1 MTPPA
6 SVLVTG
12 ATGLVGGR
20 LVPSLLLQDG
30 RRVLAATRSPERAR
44 FEPGVEAVAWDG
56 VRLPADVLSR
66 CDALVHLAGEPLFGG
81 RFNAERRRRVR
92 DSRVDSTRAL
102 AATLAA
108 LPANERP
115 AVWLCASAVGF
126 YGSRGDES
134 LSEQAGPGRGFLAE
148 LCEEWEAATR
158 AAAEAGVRVVNVR
171 IGIALARE
179 GGALAL
185 MRRPFALGLG
195 GRLGDGQQWV
205 PWIQLDD
212 LVALLRFALDEE
224 SLSGPLNAVGPAPVR
239 NEELTRALSRVLR
252 RPALVPVPGFAIRL
266 ALGELADELLGSKR
280 VLPERAL
287 AAGFRFAHPELEE
300 ALGAEL
306 R

>member
-1 MTPPA
+1 MTAPTT
-6 SVLVTG
+6 VLVTG

-20 LVPSLLLQDG
+20 LVPSLLEDG
-30 RRVLAATRSPERAR
+30 CRVLAATRSPERAR
-44 FEPGVEAVAWDG
+44 FGPGVEAVGWDG
-56 VRLPADVLSR
+56 VSLPAEVLGR

-81 RFNAERRRRVR
+81 PFNAARRRRVR
-92 DSRVDSTRAL
+92 ASRVDSTRAL
-102 AATLAA
+102 AAALAA
-108 LPANERP
+108 LPADERP
-115 AVWLCASAVGF
+115 AVWVCASAVGF

-148 LCEEWEAATR
+148 LCGDWEAATR
-158 AAAEAGVRVVNVR
+158 PAAEVGVRVVNLR

-224 SLSGPLNAVGPAPVR
+224 SLSGPLNAVGPAPAR
-239 NEELTRALSRVLR
+239 NAALTTALSRVLR
-252 RPALVPVPGFAIRL
+252 RPALIPVPGFAIRL

-300 ALGAEL
+300 ALAAEL

>member
-1 MTPPA
+1 MTAPTT
-6 SVLVTG
+6 VLVTG
-12 ATGLVGGR
+12 ASGLVGGR
-20 LVPSLLLQDG
+20 LVPSLLEDG

-44 FEPGVEAVAWDG
+44 FGPGVEAVGWDG
-56 VRLPADVLSR
+56 VSLPADLLGR

-81 RFNAERRRRVR
+81 PFNAARRRRVR

-102 AATLAA
+102 AAALAA
-108 LPANERP
+108 LPADERP

-148 LCEEWEAATR
+148 LCGDWEAATR
-158 AAAEAGVRVVNVR
+158 PAAEAGVRVVNLR

-239 NEELTRALSRVLR
+239 NAALTTALSRVLR
-252 RPALVPVPGFAIRL
+252 RPALIPVPGFAIRL

-300 ALGAEL
+300 ALAAEL

>member
-1 MTPPA
+1 MTAPTT
-6 SVLVTG
+6 VLVTG

-20 LVPSLLLQDG
+20 LVPSLLGDG
-30 RRVLAATRSPERAR
+30 RQVLAATRSPERAR
-44 FEPGVEAVAWDG
+44 FAPGVEAVGWDG
-56 VRLPADVLSR
+56 VSLPAEVLGR

-81 RFNAERRRRVR
+81 PFNAARRRRVR

-102 AATLAA
+102 AAALAA
-108 LPANERP
+108 LPADERP

-148 LCEEWEAATR
+148 LCGDWEAATR
-158 AAAEAGVRVVNVR
+158 PAAEAGVRVVNLR

-224 SLSGPLNAVGPAPVR
+224 SLSGPLNAVGPAPAR
-239 NEELTRALSRVLR
+239 NAELTSALSRVLR
-252 RPALVPVPGFAIRL
+252 RPALIPVPGFAIRL

-300 ALGAEL
+300 ALAAEL

>member
-12 ATGLVGGR
+12 ATGLVGSR
-20 LVPSLLLQDG
+20 LVPSLLKDG
-30 RRVLAATRSPERAR
+30 RRVLAATRSPGRAR
-44 FEPGVEAVAWDG
+44 FGAGVEAVGWDG
-56 VRLPADVLSR
+56 VSLPADVLRR
-66 CDALVHLAGEPLFGG
+66 CDALVHLAGEPLFAGP
-81 RFNAERRRRVR
+81 FNAARRRRVR
-92 DSRVDSTRAL
+92 DSRVDSTRAA
-102 AATLAA
+102 AATLAS
-108 LPANERP
+108 LPSDERP

-134 LSEQAGPGRGFLAE
+134 LTEQSGAGSGFLAE
-148 LCEEWEAATR
+148 LCGDWETATR
-158 AAAEAGVRVVNVR
+158 PAAQAGVRVVNLR
-171 IGIALARE
+171 IGIVLARE

-195 GRLGDGQQWV
+195 GRLGDGRQWV

-224 SLSGPLNAVGPAPVR
+224 SLSGPLNAVGPAPAR
-239 NEELTRALSRVLR
+239 NAELTTTLSRVLR
-252 RPALVPVPGFAIRL
+252 RPALIPVPGFAIRL

-300 ALGAEL
+300 ALAAEL

>member
-1 MTPPA
+1 MTAPTT
-6 SVLVTG
+6 VLVTG

-20 LVPSLLLQDG
+20 LVPSLLEDG

-44 FEPGVEAVAWDG
+44 FGRGVEAVGWDG
-56 VRLPADVLSR
+56 VSLPAEVLGR

-81 RFNAERRRRVR
+81 PFNAARRRRVR

-102 AATLAA
+102 AAALAA
-108 LPANERP
+108 LPADERP

-148 LCEEWEAATR
+148 LCGDWEAATR
-158 AAAEAGVRVVNVR
+158 PAAEAGVRVVNLR

-224 SLSGPLNAVGPAPVR
+224 SLCGPLNAVGPAPAR
-239 NEELTRALSRVLR
+239 NAELTTALSRVLR
-252 RPALVPVPGFAIRL
+252 RPALIPVPGFAIRL

-300 ALGAEL
+300 ALAAEL

>member
-1 MTPPA
+1 MTAPTT
-6 SVLVTG
+6 VLVTG
-12 ATGLVGGR
+12 ASGLVGGR
-20 LVPSLLLQDG
+20 LVPSLLEDG

-44 FEPGVEAVAWDG
+44 FGPGVEAVGWDG
-56 VRLPADVLSR
+56 VSLPAEVLGR

-81 RFNAERRRRVR
+81 PFNAARRRRVR

-102 AATLAA
+102 AAALAA
-108 LPANERP
+108 LPADERP

-148 LCEEWEAATR
+148 LCGDWEAATR
-158 AAAEAGVRVVNVR
+158 PAAEAGVRVVSLR

-224 SLSGPLNAVGPAPVR
+224 SLCGPLNAVGPAPAR
-239 NEELTRALSRVLR
+239 NAELTTALSRVLR
-252 RPALVPVPGFAIRL
+252 RPALIPVPGFAIRL

-300 ALGAEL
+300 ALAAEL

>member
-1 MTPPA
+1 MTAPTT
-6 SVLVTG
+6 VLVTG

-20 LVPSLLLQDG
+20 LVPSLLGDG

-44 FEPGVEAVAWDG
+44 FAPGVEAVGWDG
-56 VRLPADVLSR
+56 VSLPAEVLRR

-81 RFNAERRRRVR
+81 PFNAARRRRVR

-102 AATLAA
+102 AAALAA
-108 LPANERP
+108 LPADERP

-148 LCEEWEAATR
+148 LCGDWEAATR
-158 AAAEAGVRVVNVR
+158 PAAEVGVRVVNLR

-224 SLSGPLNAVGPAPVR
+224 SLSGPLNAVGPAPAR
-239 NEELTRALSRVLR
+239 NAELTTALSRVLR
-252 RPALVPVPGFAIRL
+252 RPALIPVPGFAIRL

-300 ALGAEL
+300 ALAAEL

>member
-1 MTPPA
+1 MTAPTT
-6 SVLVTG
+6 VLVTG

-20 LVPSLLLQDG
+20 LVPSLLEDG

-44 FEPGVEAVAWDG
+44 FGPGVEAVGWDG
-56 VRLPADVLSR
+56 VSLPADLLGR

-81 RFNAERRRRVR
+81 PFNAARRRRVR
-92 DSRVDSTRAL
+92 DSRVDSTCAL
-102 AATLAA
+102 AAALAA
-108 LPANERP
+108 LPTDERP
-115 AVWLCASAVGF
+115 AVWVCASAVGF

-148 LCEEWEAATR
+148 LCGDWEAATR
-158 AAAEAGVRVVNVR
+158 PAAEVGVRVVNLR

-224 SLSGPLNAVGPAPVR
+224 SLSGPLNAVGPAPAR
-239 NEELTRALSRVLR
+239 NAALTTALSRVLR
-252 RPALVPVPGFAIRL
+252 RPALIPVPGFAIRL

-300 ALGAEL
+300 ALAAEL

>member
-1 MTPPA
+1 MTAPTT
-6 SVLVTG
+6 VLVTG

-20 LVPSLLLQDG
+20 LVPSLLGDG
-30 RRVLAATRSPERAR
+30 RQVLAATRSPERAR
-44 FEPGVEAVAWDG
+44 FAPGVEAVGWDG
-56 VRLPADVLSR
+56 VSLPAEVLGR

-81 RFNAERRRRVR
+81 PFNAARRRRVR

-102 AATLAA
+102 AAALAA
-108 LPANERP
+108 LPADERP

-148 LCEEWEAATR
+148 LCGDWEAATR
-158 AAAEAGVRVVNVR
+158 PAAEAGVRVVSLR

-195 GRLGDGQQWV
+195 GRLGDGRQWV

-224 SLSGPLNAVGPAPVR
+224 SLSGPLNAVGPAPAR
-239 NEELTRALSRVLR
+239 NAELTTALSRVLR
-252 RPALVPVPGFAIRL
+252 RPALIPVPGFAIRL

-300 ALGAEL
+300 ALAAEL

>member
-1 MTPPA
+1 MTAPTT
-6 SVLVTG
+6 VLVTG
-12 ATGLVGGR
+12 ASGLVGGR
-20 LVPSLLLQDG
+20 LVPSLLEDG

-44 FEPGVEAVAWDG
+44 FGPGVEAVGWDG
-56 VRLPADVLSR
+56 VSLPADLLGR

-81 RFNAERRRRVR
+81 PFNAARRRRVR

-102 AATLAA
+102 AAALAA
-108 LPANERP
+108 LPADERP

-148 LCEEWEAATR
+148 LCGDWEAATR
-158 AAAEAGVRVVNVR
+158 PAAEAGVRVVSLR

-224 SLSGPLNAVGPAPVR
+224 SLSGPLNAVGPAPAR
-239 NEELTRALSRVLR
+239 NAELTSALSRVLR
-252 RPALVPVPGFAIRL
+252 RPALIPVPGFAIRL

-300 ALGAEL
+300 ALAAEL

>member
-1 MTPPA
+1 MTAPTT
-6 SVLVTG
+6 VLVTG

-20 LVPSLLLQDG
+20 LVPSLLEDG

-44 FEPGVEAVAWDG
+44 FGPGVEAVGWDG
-56 VRLPADVLSR
+56 VSLPAEVLGR

-81 RFNAERRRRVR
+81 PFNAARRRRVR

-102 AATLAA
+102 AAALAA
-108 LPANERP
+108 LPADERP

-148 LCEEWEAATR
+148 LCGDWEAATR
-158 AAAEAGVRVVNVR
+158 PAAEAGVRVVNLR

-224 SLSGPLNAVGPAPVR
+224 SLCGPLNAVGPAPAR
-239 NEELTRALSRVLR
+239 NAELTIALSRVLR
-252 RPALVPVPGFAIRL
+252 RPALIPVPGFAIRL

-300 ALGAEL
+300 ALAAEL

>member
-1 MTPPA
+1 MTAPTT
-6 SVLVTG
+6 VLVTG

-20 LVPSLLLQDG
+20 LVPSLLEDG

-44 FEPGVEAVAWDG
+44 FGPGVEAVGWDG
-56 VRLPADVLSR
+56 VSLPADVLGR

-81 RFNAERRRRVR
+81 PFNAARRRHVR

-108 LPANERP
+108 LPADERP
-115 AVWLCASAVGF
+115 TVWLCASAVGF

-134 LSEQAGPGRGFLAE
+134 LTEQIGPGRGFLAE
-148 LCEEWEAATR
+148 LCGDWEAATR
-158 AAAEAGVRVVNVR
+158 PAAEAGVRVVNLR

-224 SLSGPLNAVGPAPVR
+224 SLSGPLNAVGPAPAR
-239 NEELTRALSRVLR
+239 NAELTAALSRVLR
-252 RPALVPVPGFAIRL
+252 RPALIPVPGFAIRL

-300 ALGAEL
+300 ALAAEL